1 MKISADLSTF
11 EIVLFKSTMACIH
24 TYFIVHARRGNG
36 NYLCGPRRRE
46 GDEGRERH
54 RDKERKRS
62 DAIHTKLHHRLGR
75 AEAREICAQLI
86 KRLN

>member
-24 TYFIVHARRGNG
+24 TYFIVHVQRGNG
-36 NYLCGPRRRE
+36 NYLCGPRRDSIKE
-46 GDEGRERH
+46 K
-54 RDKERKRS
+54 RDKEREREKS
-62 DAIHTKLHHRLGR
+62 DAIHTKLHHRLRR

>member
-24 TYFIVHARRGNG
+24 TYFIVHAQRGNG
-36 NYLCGPRRRE
+36 NYLCGPKRE
-46 GDEGRERH
+46 GDKE
-54 RDKERKRS
+54 KERDRRTEKS
-62 DAIHTKLHHRLGR
+62 DAIYTKLHQRLHR
-75 AEAREICAQLI
+75 AEAKEIRARLI